1 MKVAITGCNGRVG
14 RRVVLWA
21 LKEGHTVVGADNIVA
36 QDAEFYNNPA
46 FSFHEVDLKDFDA
59 ALKTFEGCDAVIQL
73 AALPQPMDYLVKVH
87 NDNVVITWNVLRA
100 AAELGIDRVAVASS
114 VNVLRAVFSPEPI
127 FHYFPIDENHPC
139 EPDEPYGLSKLIGE
153 TQADTIVRRYPTM
166 RVASMRIHKFISTR
180 TRAYGEDRFSSRGDL
195 WSYVQMDSTA
205 DALLRAVTVEKN
217 RWTGH
222 EAFFIVAPQLAVD
235 DDWLELK
242 GKYFPDTPIKPD
254 WVESGGRGF
263 FDCSK
268 AERLLGWV
276 HKDYA

>member
-1 MKVAITGCNGRVG
+1 MKIAITGCNGAIG
-14 RRVVLWA
+14 RRAVLWA

-46 FSFHEVDLKDFDA
+46 FSFHQVDLKDFDA
-59 ALKTFEGCDAVIQL
+59 ALKAFEGCDAVIQL
-73 AALPQPMDYLVKVH
+73 AALLQPMDYLVKVH
-87 NDNVVITWNVLRA
+87 NDNVVIAWNVLRA

-114 VNVLRAVFSPEPI
+114 VNVLRAV
-127 FHYFPIDENHPC
+127 
-139 EPDEPYGLSKLIGE
+139 IGE

-205 DALLRAVTVEKN
+205 DALLRAVTVEKD

-242 GKYFPDTPIKPD
+242 AKYFPDTPVKPD